1 MPLATADTIAL
12 ISNTVGISR
21 SVDSLILT
29 QEGLNRVRANA
40 RLNSGNTLTLQRGRL
55 GFDVESPFQLRPFVH
70 HFCAG
75 GDTNCVPS
83 TRFAAGAPK
92 PTAIPES
99 GTLTLLGTALLAV
112 GGMVRRRF
120 QWAVFSRRDIGPGSK
135 LLATRS
141 RALPF
146 ASFHPIAREVELRVE
161 GGESDD
167 AQLVSGSLDS
177 ISTYKHRV
185 RLRE

>member
-1 MPLATADTIAL
+1 MTLVVLPKHWIITLLCLLVAVMPLAAADTIPL
-12 ISNTVGISR
+12 ISNKVGISR
-21 SVDSLILT
+21 RVDSLILT
-29 QEGLNRVRANA
+29 QAGPNRVRANA
-40 RLNSGNTLTLQRGRL
+40 RLNSGNTLKLQRGRL

-70 HFCAG
+70 HFCEG
-75 GDTNCVPS
+75 GDTDCVPS

-92 PTAIPES
+92 PTAVPES

-141 RALPF
+141 RTLPC
-146 ASFHPIAREVELRVE
+146 ASFHLLAREAEL
-161 GGESDD
+161 S
-167 AQLVSGSLDS
+167 
-177 ISTYKHRV
+177 V
-185 RLRE
+185 RSRN